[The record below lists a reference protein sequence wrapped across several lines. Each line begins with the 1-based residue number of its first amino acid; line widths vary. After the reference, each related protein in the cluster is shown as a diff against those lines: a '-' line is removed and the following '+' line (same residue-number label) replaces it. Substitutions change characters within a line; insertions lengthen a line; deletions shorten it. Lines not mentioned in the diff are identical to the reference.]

1 MLSGNLELFALADV
15 LRFVARSG
23 ATGAVNVYRP
33 AEGGRIL
40 LSEGVVVGASVDGL
54 DAADSDGVVEA
65 GLRLMDGGGGDFALD
80 IEPVAGPVNQTV
92 EDFLKTIASRRA
104 EWRKIVAAVGS
115 LDEPLV
121 VDPQLPG
128 GTTEVTLSSLEW
140 QIAVAADGQ
149 RSIRELAGEF
159 GTSAFAI
166 ATALLAMSNAGL
178 LGLHGSGGAVD
189 VEDSGDSD
197 EESDESG
204 FAYADDDSGDED
216 DLGAGEED
224 DDVEEDVVASS
235 VGPSV
240 QEDLDPADL
249 LRELGEQQPAAP
261 RARRLT
267 SATRQEQRLRLRAR

>member
-33 AEGGRIL
+33 SDAGRIL
-40 LSEGVVVGASVDGL
+40 LAEGVVVGASVDGME
-54 DAADSDGVVEA
+54 AADTDGVVEA
-65 GLRLMDGGGGDFALD
+65 GLRLMDGGGGDFALE
-80 IEPVAGPVNQTV
+80 IEPVEGPVSETV
-92 EDFLKTIASRRA
+92 EDFLKTIAGRRA

-121 VDPQLPG
+121 IDPQLPS
-128 GTTEVTLSSLEW
+128 GTTEVTLSALEW

-149 RSIRELAGEF
+149 RSIRELSHEF
-159 GTSAFAI
+159 GTSAFSI
-166 ATALLAMSNAGL
+166 ATSLLAMSNAGL
-178 LGLHGSGGAVD
+178 LGLNGSSVPVSDD
-189 VEDSGDSD
+189 VVE

-204 FAYADDDSGDED
+204 FAYAEDQTGDEAHEDDDDSADEP
-216 DLGAGEED
+216 
-224 DDVEEDVVASS
+224 

-240 QEDLDPADL
+240 QEDLDPAEL
-249 LRELGEQQPAAP
+249 LRELGEQQPASP

-267 SATRQEQRLRLRAR
+267 AASRQEQALRLRAR